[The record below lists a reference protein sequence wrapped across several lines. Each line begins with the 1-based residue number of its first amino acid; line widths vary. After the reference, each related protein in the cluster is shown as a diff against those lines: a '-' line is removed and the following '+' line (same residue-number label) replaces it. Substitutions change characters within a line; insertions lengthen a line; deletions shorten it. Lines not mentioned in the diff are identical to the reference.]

1 MDRTSP
7 AWAALGLSAIDRE
20 VYLSVL
26 AGARDE
32 DSVGQDVDHPRS
44 EVSEAL
50 GRLRE
55 QGLIGSGADGGVAAG
70 KPLLTLRRA
79 AAHLHRLAG
88 EILDESTHLQ
98 VLHDRTNIPE
108 RNRPDLQVLTSTEET
123 QRAFADLLAGAEEQV
138 LACVKPPFL
147 ATGDFA
153 EDEHEQL
160 ARGVEFRIVYDPAA
174 IDYMGGLDEFSA
186 ATPARELARV
196 SDGIPLKMFI
206 VDGRRA
212 LLLLSEEGAA
222 RDGGAV
228 LVSGTG
234 LVGALIA
241 LFETVWAKA
250 WELTDPPP
258 PDGLAVD
265 ERDRRIISALRLGAT
280 DEAIARRLGVTTRT
294 VGRRI
299 ARLHELTDTRTRF
312 QLGWRLAELSAD
324 TDAATSQR

>member
-1 MDRTSP
+1 MDRTSS
-7 AWAALGLSAIDRE
+7 AWAALGLGPADRE
-20 VYLSVL
+20 IYLSVL
-26 AGARDE
+26 AGATDE
-32 DSVGQDVDHPRS
+32 AAIREQTGRTTREVAAALRS
-44 EVSEAL
+44 
-50 GRLRE
+50 LRE
-55 QGLIGSGADGGVAAG
+55 QGLIGSGADGGVVAG

-79 AAHLHRLAG
+79 AAHLHTLAG

-108 RNRPDLQVLTSTEET
+108 RNRPDLQVLSSTAEV
-123 QRAFADLLAGAEEQV
+123 QRAFADLLSGAEEQV

-153 EDEHEQL
+153 EDEDEQL
-160 ARGVEFRIVYDPAA
+160 HRGVEFRVIYDPAA
-174 IDYMGGLDEFSA
+174 LEFMGGLDQFTSTMPGGEQ
-186 ATPARELARV
+186 ARV

-206 VDGRRA
+206 VDRQRA
-212 LLLLSEEGAA
+212 LLLLSD
-222 RDGGAV
+222 DGSADDSGAV

-241 LFETVWAKA
+241 LFETVWTRA
-250 WELTDPPP
+250 WDLTDPPP
-258 PDGLAVD
+258 PDGVVVD
-265 ERDRRIISALRLGAT
+265 DRDRTIISALRLGAT

-312 QLGWRLAELSAD
+312 QLGWRLARLTGDPQE
-324 TDAATSQR
+324 